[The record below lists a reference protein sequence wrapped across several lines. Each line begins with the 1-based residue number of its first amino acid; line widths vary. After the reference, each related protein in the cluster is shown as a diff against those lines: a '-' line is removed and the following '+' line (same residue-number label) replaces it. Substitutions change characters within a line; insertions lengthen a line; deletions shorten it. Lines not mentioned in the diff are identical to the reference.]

1 MEEMKENQE
10 TLRIMEEETQDENEV
25 LQYKV
30 MSLEALVSLEQGKD
44 LSHLKLIDELNV
56 SKKDLQRQVNNL
68 SREIKI
74 MNSMQ
79 SELGE

>member
-1 MEEMKENQE
+1 M
-10 TLRIMEEETQDENEV
+10 

>member
-1 MEEMKENQE
+1 MKENQE
-10 TLRIMEEETQDENEV
+10 TLRLMEEETQDENEV

-30 MSLEALVSLEQGKD
+30 MSLEALVSMEQGKD
-44 LSHLKLIDELNV
+44 LSHLKLIDEINV
-56 SKKDLQRQVNNL
+56 SKKDLQRQVINL

>member
-1 MEEMKENQE
+1 
-10 TLRIMEEETQDENEV
+10 MEEETQDENEV

-30 MSLEALVSLEQGKD
+30 MSLEALVSMEQGKD
-44 LSHLKLIDELNV
+44 LSHLKLIDEINV
-56 SKKDLQRQVNNL
+56 SKKDLQRQVINL

>member
-1 MEEMKENQE
+1 
-10 TLRIMEEETQDENEV
+10 MEEETQDENEV

-30 MSLEALVSLEQGKD
+30 MSLEALVSMEQGKD
-44 LSHLKLIDELNV
+44 LSYLKLIDEINV
-56 SKKDLQRQVNNL
+56 SKKDLQRQVINL

>member
-1 MEEMKENQE
+1 
-10 TLRIMEEETQDENEV
+10 
-25 LQYKV
+25 
-30 MSLEALVSLEQGKD
+30 MSLEALVSMEQGKD
-44 LSHLKLIDELNV
+44 LSHLKLIDEINV
-56 SKKDLQRQVNNL
+56 SKKDLQRQVINL